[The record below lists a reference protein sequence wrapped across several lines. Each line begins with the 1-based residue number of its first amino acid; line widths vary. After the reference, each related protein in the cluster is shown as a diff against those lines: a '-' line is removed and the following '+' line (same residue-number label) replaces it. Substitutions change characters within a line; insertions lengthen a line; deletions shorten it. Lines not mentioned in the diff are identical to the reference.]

1 MKKPIF
7 NRIISAVLCLAMLLP
22 MVPVLSFSVA
32 AAGED
37 QSTPQTH
44 TESTY
49 LDGVHYYID
58 KSISY
63 IGNRS
68 YQLDVKL
75 HTSLTDTDI
84 VLNRNYARNGYFTVE
99 ITGWYLLELW
109 GGAGADGGDS
119 IDEFSSLP
127 GGDGGARGYVYAKVY
142 LEKGQTLAY
151 SIGTD
156 GAQSAIKDSGGGVN
170 GSGGDHGSQGS
181 QWVGGGGGYSA
192 LYFFDEGEFDP
203 SWLTAGGYWQLPSSA
218 RLSRYVMIAAGGG
231 GGGAGNYVIPN
242 VGYANG
248 GAGGNINNGVSMK
261 LNGSGDA
268 VSGYLFFGKNG
279 QSSGTSTAYVGRG
292 GTNVPGKS
300 PSTSGG
306 QFTAEPG
313 PNDWSG
319 AYNLDTTPGAGGSG
333 MFRGGGGGAGFC
345 GGSGGIMAGQILG
358 TNIGGGGGG
367 SSFLASE
374 IGGNV
379 TYFGNDVEQEKLQGA
394 SACPSTEG
402 GAFSYTFLGNEEGVE
417 IDTTYLQK
425 VLVQGSFSQYFD
437 IFASPSTDGTTNDL
451 GVSNTN
457 GELIYDSES
466 GNFTVTDASI
476 DASSVDRDGTLLSM
490 TFLLKAKT
498 AFVGG
503 NNVPLLESLSITM
516 ERGSSEPTVIT
527 SEGEA
532 STDNVNVPL
541 ALSIPTHSK
550 MISRKEGD
558 EAPSFKIADLY
569 VNEHTDTSGWAYDF
583 IQTIGSP
590 VIYTG
595 NQGTSGSK
603 YSATYTPAIT
613 ETTYYSVTM
622 KVTPKID
629 NGYAACGPKSEGTQT
644 FVGVITLTVL
654 DATIFGE
661 EAGWSYDLT
670 ANKTLSYDGE
680 NFIFD
685 QSVTQSLTRQY
696 ELNYSASYSS
706 TGSYSTPAPFA
717 VEKSGY
723 YLLQVWGA
731 NGAKGGDSY
740 AKTPGGTVTATG
752 GASGSGAKTYVF
764 VYLQAG
770 DILHFTLGRSGTP
783 GSYGSKTQ
791 PSEYNAY
798 AEGTGGTG
806 GYASAIAL
814 QKSGTTQEEATYIV
828 IAGGGGGGG
837 GSASARGGSSSSWLS
852 WNKSSSNGIAGGN
865 GSSTFNYTGGT
876 PVLGSLGA
884 FKGGDG
890 GTGSAHPTIG
900 DWKEGTV
907 GTSAGSRGAGGDSY
921 CDAVYANV
929 GRNDAETLY
938 LGRLAETLAASADFA
953 KPTSSSSGAAR
964 VSFICDDQTTEEIAQ
979 FPGVEIGGS
988 FSRYFEVPTDEN
1000 GVPMLDMSITGVAH
1014 DTKEITANDDGSITV
1029 CYYDDEKLMAQFS
1042 FVLTEENSITSYE
1055 VFGTVYHPTFR
1066 ISKVDANTY
1075 IADCGFAISIA
1086 LSPREGFLGGND
1098 VPVLEGLS
1106 DGEEYT
1112 NVYVKKDESLGYL
1125 RADNKADYANVAVD
1139 YDVASCFAVK
1149 EGYVVLEDG
1158 NTDNDTV
1165 YTSDLYTLN
1174 IDLSGYA
1181 DWQKEFVVAMYP
1193 EETTYTLTHY
1203 TSTTVSLTGGLV
1215 PKAAPQKAI
1224 IIGNTEGAR
1233 VTLITAV
1240 YAQYPI
1246 NYQISHLEVS
1256 GPQYVTYSKPTTIR
1270 LQPEQGF
1277 LLPVTGEVK
1286 VLNRNGGTIN
1296 FTYDE
1301 ATGVIE
1307 IAAFEPYSPITV
1319 RAAALPQPF
1328 KLHYVFTFDGVHSE
1342 EVVEEYQSGQTID
1355 TTFIDTFLDV
1365 YNVEERE
1372 GHTFSWNWETEDGL
1386 RPTTMPGNDLWVV
1399 GGYKKDRHTLTI
1411 HYVDGNGASVGID
1424 DYTAVLEYD
1433 QTYAIPTPSV
1443 DGYMPHSVTG
1453 NADNSNPYVIS
1464 GQMKTEDINV
1474 TVTYAY
1480 AKNQLVILYLY
1491 PDGQEIS
1498 RIEREI
1504 PDGES
1509 FEEFAPEVAG
1519 YIPGS
1524 VVFNG
1529 EEWEGDPACVT
1540 GTMPVGGSILVQ
1552 IYYKAERYAVDLEYR
1567 YEGGTYPKPLDVPA
1581 YLQYDFTEAVLDSGS
1596 DTIYIEYG
1604 NIFGYNPEEGT
1615 YGLPTPIV
1623 AGYTFAGWYTDTA
1636 FTQRVEEDLSVGLD
1650 HPTKLYAKWEPE
1662 QYKMILRFMIVEGQ
1676 YMAPN
1681 VDVLS
1686 ALALSLGVELETKD
1700 VNEDGVVDHYY
1711 LSLDMYLDESYQITL
1726 PEMVGYTAYLEY
1738 GIPSAEMAVNEI
1750 VGQMPAFN
1758 RICEITYEINSYLV
1772 QFYAYGGLSHVTFP
1786 TYTTFAQDVGP
1797 FEVDTYLTEAMYE
1810 HAEPVIYPE
1819 PTPNQVREF
1828 YTFVPDWWEN
1838 ATGEIYPA
1846 DLVATKNDTL
1856 YAHYVAH
1863 ENIAT
1868 VYRNGTNYPNNL
1880 ENAEVVSHHYIVQ
1893 DAIDAALAI
1902 GYTGGN
1908 ETDAPIV
1915 RLHRFEDVVGNARD
1929 IILDKTVIVGAEK
1942 QGSVPGVRLDLN
1954 GLTVRATDTAFTVRY
1969 ATLYIVN
1976 SSTTQDPETGDVT
1989 EIPAS
1994 IIVESDSDVVA
2005 IRQDGDGSLSIGSLV
2020 GGFDVSLTVEARSA
2034 SGNAIGVY
2042 STADGA
2048 RLNHNSGEIIADAQ
2062 NGNAYGIWQ
2071 AMINN
2076 PMQSIY
2082 YLYAYGAITVNAKG
2096 DAYAIKT
2103 NASTSLVSDV
2113 TLTVETLNGTA
2124 IGVECSKWLDCGSA
2138 SGTVVSAHSKNSNA
2152 YGIYATHQ
2160 IHLDA
2165 SLLTVEASSD
2175 NADATAIFANE
2186 PYNAS
2191 LCNIAATATAPN
2203 GKAIAMHFNG
2213 ASMIVGLEKTVVL
2226 HADGREAIAFSCNH
2240 EARVHATIE
2249 AIGTER
2255 AIAIYNPASK
2265 TSIGDGANIL
2275 AYSPAGNAYA
2285 VYGGSVAAYSPSRV
2299 STSSVVARTETGNAY
2314 GLYSSSV
2321 VDTLNPVTIYAE
2333 ATDSGSAYGFYV
2345 AEGVACNLYQ
2355 SSTIVATAPL
2365 GRAYGAFVAGEAS
2378 LLGSITSTGKTAY
2391 GVGVDGHVTAVGNYI
2406 TVTGEDQAY
2415 GIASING
2422 GSVLGPQGG
2431 LTVTVDATA
2440 EGGISYGMYA
2450 ENGGQIGDAPV
2461 AESFGTGEVL
2471 ATATG
2476 GGIGYALWAE
2486 TGYIYIKGTSFYYKG
2501 TSDETRRYGSGVILA
2516 AGFVEVVESN
2526 TNLYYYG
2533 YYHLIAQGTFFI
2545 TFVRYDIN
2553 GNRMEE
2559 FGPYQYTLD
2568 GGFVSAS
2575 EPYLNSDQDGYDLV
2589 WEAYDFSADGAIADP
2604 ANPDNYYKEVRT
2616 LYKRKTY
2623 KVTVRYL
2630 DDNNTSISLEVLY
2643 GADYESEIL
2652 PLLPSAAE
2660 MQAYKK
2666 TGYKFGNAW
2675 KYHTYDDQY
2684 NPYEISDDFKMPAQ
2698 DIWIFAQWDKNYYTI
2713 TIVTGG
2719 FDITF
2724 PGSDFTVK
2732 PSETIAGAIDVT
2744 GPYNTYIDP
2753 AYVTPGYTLDGFYT
2767 DADFTQRWSNRYIP
2781 VVEEGEQFIVYA
2793 KWIESLS
2800 VVIMGPINSYTVEIN
2815 IWIDANGNGQID
2827 ASEVTKVEGAEL
2839 EVSPSDDN
2847 PFGMVDVSELWLL
2860 SYVPAGSLG
2869 ENSPAY
2875 RIAGWC
2881 APDARPIQLALGVG
2895 SWGIE
2900 PDGEGLTQIYAR
2912 IEELPEKAAVFND
2925 VWMTAMGSGGE
2936 NTYAPLLP
2944 RDDIYFGRHF
2954 DLAYL
2959 AVTSETQDGSDAG
2972 GYAYNSYKAL
2982 STGEHTFYMYEV
2994 GTRGFFTQYQI
3005 TLCKQDGTKKIIL
3018 DGEDGKFEHKPLTTL
3033 EDDSVVVK
3041 LSVQMEAGD
3050 TLLFRANQLA
3060 NEAGVLESGGV
3071 YMFISLGIPD
3081 SLYDMMGDFENIL
3094 MYYVIAHAATD
3105 FFFYGGSMGTI
3116 ELPLD
3121 STSSNPA
3128 FDNVG
3133 GWAVSDK
3140 TLQPTSTVITAVTP
3154 ELLQD
3159 PSLWIKMDGTDGMAL
3174 LFLLPEI
3181 VESTGEAWV
3190 GAIVADRHFDPAV
3203 LPSLLAN
3210 PLPVVVRGAAAVT
3223 FRFDAKMLAVG
3234 EQATLFFTSGLPVGT
3249 TLTLID
3255 LSTKYPTYYNYV
3267 VAADGNTLTTLALSA
3282 FTLSGGDASFEGCSK
3297 KMMFNIC
3304 YPNGQAPAAESIS
3317 IGITETPADIEL
3329 SFTST
3334 ETNEIKFDDKT
3345 AEDHDS
3351 ITETLTIP
3359 ALTGRGYKDNDEA
3372 VLVLRL
3378 YDEAG
3383 NVVPLPA
3390 GFLVEPTAGTLR
3402 TYSNFAYASLG
3413 KVRYFS
3419 QAFTLSGEMHLSTL
3433 RYLGFQGRVV
3443 YEVIVLPEGTDIS
3456 GANFGGVEATVD
3468 TRISC
3473 NITVEETPDVL
3484 FSENYFTVAP
3494 GDSITV
3500 SAWLGGVNDSREIEL
3515 YILQRARDNMI
3526 YTEYC
3531 ADLLQQLSPEGKLVP
3546 IPLDENGKVPGTL
3559 TTGEGTFHV
3568 SETAKEGVYF
3578 VVVYYHDR
3586 YSVCTVV
3593 VTKQ

>member
-22 MVPVLSFSVA
+22 MVPVLSFSAA

-49 LDGVHYYID
+49 LDGVHYHIE

-68 YQLDVKL
+68 YQLNVKL

-99 ITGWYLLELW
+99 VSGWYLLELW
-109 GGAGADGGDS
+109 GGIGAKGGDS
-119 IDEFSSLP
+119 TDFLIGRP
-127 GGDGGARGYVYAKVY
+127 GGNGGARGYVYAKVY

-156 GAQSAIKDSGGGVN
+156 GKQSEIGGVGGGVN
-170 GSGGDHGSQGS
+170 GSGGGHGDKGS

-192 LYFFDEGEFDP
+192 LYFFDAGEFDP
-203 SWLTAGGYWQLPSSA
+203 SWLTAGGYWQLPSSV

-231 GGGAGNYVIPN
+231 GGGAGNGTMWVN
-242 VGYANG
+242 AGYANG
-248 GAGGNINNGVSMK
+248 GAGGNINNGVSMT
-261 LNGSGDA
+261 LNGAGGS
-268 VSGYLFFGKNG
+268 VPGYLFFGKNG
-279 QSSGTSTAYVGRG
+279 ESSGASTAYIGRG
-292 GTNVPGKS
+292 GTNTPGKS

-319 AYNLDTTPGAGGSG
+319 AYNLDSTPGAGGSG

-345 GGSGGIMAGQILG
+345 GGSGGIMTGQAVAS
-358 TNIGGGGGG
+358 NVGGGGGG
-367 SSFLASE
+367 SSFLATE
-374 IGGNV
+374 IGGNK
-379 TYFGNDVEQEKLQGA
+379 TYFDEDVEKDQLLGA
-394 SACPSTEG
+394 YGCPSKEG
-402 GAFSYTFLGNEEGVE
+402 GAFSYTFLGNEDGVE

-451 GVSNTN
+451 GVSNPN
-457 GELIYDSES
+457 GELIYDAQS
-466 GNFTVTDASI
+466 GAFTVTDASI
-476 DASSVDRDGTLLSM
+476 DASSVERDGTLLSM

-498 AFVGG
+498 AFIGG
-503 NNVPLLESLSITM
+503 NNVPLLKSLSITM
-516 ERGSSEPTVIT
+516 DRGSSEPTVIE
-527 SEGEA
+527 SKGEA
-532 STDNVNVPL
+532 RTDNVNVPL
-541 ALSIPTHSK
+541 SLSIPTHSK

-558 EAPSFKIADLY
+558 EAPTFKIADLY
-569 VNEHTDTSGWAYDF
+569 VNEHTDTTGWAYDF
-583 IQTIGSP
+583 VSGVSSP
-590 VIYTG
+590 IVYTG
-595 NQGTSGSK
+595 NQGTSGSR
-603 YSATYTPAIT
+603 YSAENTPAIT

-622 KVTPKID
+622 NVTPKTAD
-629 NGYAACGPKSEGTQT
+629 GYAACGPKNEGTET

-654 DATIFGE
+654 DATVFDGE
-661 EAGWSYDLT
+661 DGWSYDLT
-670 ANKTLSYDGE
+670 ANKTLSYNG
-680 NFIFD
+680 NYFIFE
-685 QSVTQSLTRQY
+685 QSVTQSMTRKY
-696 ELNYSASYSS
+696 ELASSAVYNSTTAQNGYSAS
-706 TGSYSTPAPFA
+706 SYQIQ
-717 VEKSGY
+717 KRGY
-723 YLLQVWGA
+723 YLLQVWGG
-731 NGAKGGDSY
+731 NGGKGGNTY
-740 AKTPGGTVTATG
+740 VKTPVRTRTATG
-752 GASGSGAKTYVF
+752 GAGGAGAAVF
-764 VYLQAG
+764 VFAYLEEG
-770 DILHFTLGRSGTP
+770 DVIHFTLGSSGNAGTY
-783 GSYGSKTQ
+783 SSDTQ
-791 PSEYNAY
+791 TGDVNAT
-798 AEGTGGTG
+798 ARGGG
-806 GYASAIAL
+806 GGAGYASAIAL
-814 QKSGTTQEEATYIV
+814 QKNGTTEAESTYIL
-828 IAGGGGGGG
+828 IAGGGGGGAG
-837 GSASARGGSSSSWLS
+837 SGAAQGGGVYGNSAAANGSAGA
-852 WNKSSSNGIAGGN
+852 A
-865 GSSTFNYTGGT
+865 GSSTFDYEGDT
-876 PVLGSLGA
+876 PVLGSLSD
-884 FKGGDG
+884 F
-890 GTGSAHPTIG
+890 
-900 DWKEGTV
+900 EGTA
-907 GTSAGSRGAGGDSY
+907 GTAGTASTGIIFNQGLVSASSGTRGLGGVSY
-921 CDAVYANV
+921 CDTTFANV
-929 GRNDAETLY
+929 GSNDAETLY
-938 LGRLAETLAASADFA
+938 IGRLAETLAGSSDFT
-953 KPTSSSSGAAR
+953 KPTNDASGAAR

-979 FPGVEIGGS
+979 FPGVEAGGS

-1066 ISKVDANTY
+1066 VSKVDSSTY
-1075 IADCGFAISIA
+1075 IADCGFTISIA
-1086 LSPREGFLGGND
+1086 LDPREGFLGGND

-1112 NVYVKKDESLGYL
+1112 NVYVKKDEALGYL

-1193 EETTYTLTHY
+1193 EETAYTLTYY

-1233 VTLITAV
+1233 VTLITTV

-1246 NYQISHLEVS
+1246 DYQISHLEVS

-1307 IAAFEPYSPITV
+1307 IAASEPYSPITV

-1355 TTFIDTFLDV
+1355 TTFIDTFLEV

-1529 EEWEGDPACVT
+1529 EEWEGDPACIT

-1552 IYYKAERYAVDLEYR
+1552 VYYKAERYAVDLEYR

-1700 VNEDGVVDHYY
+1700 ANEDGVVDHYY

-1726 PEMVGYTAYLEY
+1726 PEMVGYTSYLEY
-1738 GIPSAEMAVNEI
+1738 GIPGAEMAVNEI

-1819 PTPNQVREF
+1819 PTPNQAREF

-1846 DLVATKNDTL
+1846 DLVATKNDAL

-1868 VYRNGTNYPNNL
+1868 VYQYNGTD
-1880 ENAEVVSHHYIVQ
+1880 VVSHHHLIQ
-1893 DAIDAALAI
+1893 DAVDAALAI
-1902 GYTGGN
+1902 GYTDGY
-1908 ETDAPIV
+1908 EADSPII
-1915 RLHRFEDVVGNARD
+1915 RLHRFEDVVGDARD
-1929 IILDKTVIVGAEK
+1929 IQLSQTVIVGAQEQSK
-1942 QGSVPGVRLDLN
+1942 LPGVRLDLN

-2048 RLNHNSGEIIADAQ
+2048 RLNHNNGEIIADAQ

-2076 PMQSIY
+2076 PTQSIY

-2103 NASTSLVSDV
+2103 NASTSLASGA

-2138 SGTVVSAHSKNSNA
+2138 SGTVVSAHSQNGNA

-2191 LCNIAATATAPN
+2191 LYNIAATATAPN

-2240 EARVHATIE
+2240 EARVHAMIE

-2285 VYGGSVAAYSPSRV
+2285 VYGGSVAAYNPSKV

-2333 ATDSGSAYGFYV
+2333 ATDSGNAYGFYV

-2365 GRAYGAFVAGEAS
+2365 GRAYGAFVVGEAS

-2422 GSVLGPQGG
+2422 GSVLGPQSG
-2431 LTVTVDATA
+2431 LTITVDVTA
-2440 EGGISYGMYA
+2440 EGGTSYGMYA
-2450 ENGGQIGDAPV
+2450 ENGGQIGNAPV

-2486 TGYIYIKGTSFYYKG
+2486 TGSIYITGNSNGNPFYYKG
-2501 TSDETRRYGSGVILA
+2501 TSNETRRNGSGVIIS
-2516 AGFVEVVESN
+2516 AGFVEILVEDASSYYN
-2526 TNLYYYG
+2526 GYYYLKVQGKYQMVFIGLDLQGNELGVYATLNYTPGVGFDAG
-2533 YYHLIAQGTFFI
+2533 YYEPSAPVSSDPGYTGIW
-2545 TFVRYDIN
+2545 
-2553 GNRMEE
+2553 EE
-2559 FGPYQYTLD
+2559 
-2568 GGFVSAS
+2568 
-2575 EPYLNSDQDGYDLV
+2575 
-2589 WEAYDFSADGAIADP
+2589 YDFSAPDGMP
-2604 ANPDNYYKEVRT
+2604 ETPDLNTVYTKYVYSTYVRNKFWVYVYYEDNGSSSGSFEVT
-2616 LYKRKTY
+2616 
-2623 KVTVRYL
+2623 YL
-2630 DDNNTSISLEVLY
+2630 DPV
-2643 GADYESEIL
+2643 L
-2652 PLLPSAAE
+2652 PLLAMGTRE
-2660 MQAYKK
+2660 K
-2666 TGYKFGNAW
+2666 TGYVFNGVWTCNGEVITEEW
-2675 KYHTYDDQY
+2675 T
-2684 NPYEISDDFKMPAQ
+2684 MPANHVY
-2698 DIWIFAQWDKNYYTI
+2698 IYAQWQPDIFEMTI
-2713 TIVTGG
+2713 MTGG
-2719 FDITF
+2719 IEMSFEN
-2724 PGSDFTVK
+2724 V
-2732 PSETIAGAIDVT
+2732 ETLEQSKDKVVIRGE
-2744 GPYNTYIDP
+2744 YQTYLNYS
-2753 AYVTPGYTLDGFYT
+2753 YVAPGYTLEGFYT
-2767 DADFTQRWSNRYIP
+2767 DPTFKQKWNNYSIP
-2781 VVEEGEQFIVYA
+2781 AVEEGEEFIVYV

-2800 VVIMGPINSYTVEIN
+2800 VVIMGPLKTYTVMVN
-2815 IWIDANGNGQID
+2815 AWIDQNGDGKMDTGESMPFGTFEDLFGAEEGETLLDPFNGNSLFGMTD
-2827 ASEVTKVEGAEL
+2827 
-2839 EVSPSDDN
+2839 VSPIWAMTFLPEEIASQ
-2847 PFGMVDVSELWLL
+2847 
-2860 SYVPAGSLG
+2860 LG
-2869 ENSPAY
+2869 ARY
-2875 RIAGWC
+2875 RIVGWC
-2881 APDARPIQLALGVG
+2881 AADGRPIKLASGVG

-2912 IEELPEKAAVFND
+2912 LEVAPEKIGKLD
-2925 VWMTAMGSGGE
+2925 DIWMTLLGSSD
-2936 NTYAPLLP
+2936 APMLPIP
-2944 RDDIYFGRHF
+2944 RDTLIFNRHF
-2954 DLAYL
+2954 NFLYL
-2959 AVTSETQDGSDAG
+2959 AQSFAQQDGSDLG
-2972 GYAYNSYKAL
+2972 GYTYNSYKAL
-2982 STGEHTFYMYEV
+2982 TTGEHVIYLSEV
-2994 GTRGFFTQYQI
+2994 GSDGFYTQYEI
-3005 TLCKQDGTKKIIL
+3005 VLCKQDGSKIAIVSGEEGKLPHRQL
-3018 DGEDGKFEHKPLTTL
+3018 DLSFEDESKFLQLTV
-3033 EDDSVVVK
+3033 D
-3041 LSVQMEAGD
+3041 MEAGD
-3050 TLLFRANQLA
+3050 TLLMRSYQLPNA
-3060 NEAGVLESGGV
+3060 QGVCEDGGTV
-3071 YMFISLGIPD
+3071 MLVSLPGIHD
-3081 SLYDMMGDFENIL
+3081 SVYDMMDPDGDNPLAPLQFYL
-3094 MYYVIAHAATD
+3094 VTHCATD

-3116 ELPLD
+3116 DLPLD
-3121 STSSNPA
+3121 WTSSNPA
-3128 FDNVG
+3128 FDNVS
-3133 GWAVSDK
+3133 GWAISDE
-3140 TLQPTSTVITAVTP
+3140 TMTPTSQVITAVSP
-3154 ELLQD
+3154 DLLQD
-3159 PSLWIKMDGTDGMAL
+3159 PSIWIDMDGMAL

-3181 VESTGEAWV
+3181 SESTAEAWI

-3223 FRFDAKMLAVG
+3223 FRFDAKMPTVG

-3334 ETNEIKFDDKT
+3334 ETNEMKFDDKT

-3419 QAFTLSGEMHLSTL
+3419 QAFTLAGKMHLSTL
-3433 RYLGFQGRVV
+3433 RYLGFAGRVV

-3546 IPLDENGKVPGTL
+3546 VPLDENGKVPGTL

>member
-22 MVPVLSFSVA
+22 MVPVLSFSAA

-203 SWLTAGGYWQLPSSA
+203 SWLTAGGYWQLPSSV

-402 GAFSYTFLGNEEGVE
+402 GAFSYTFLGNEDGVE

-791 PSEYNAY
+791 TSEYNAY

-837 GSASARGGSSSSWLS
+837 GSASARGGSSSSLLS
-852 WNKSSSNGIAGGN
+852 WNKSSSNGIAGEN

-900 DWKEGTV
+900 DWAEGTV

-938 LGRLAETLAASADFA
+938 LGRLTETLAASADFA

-979 FPGVEIGGS
+979 FPGVEVGGS

-1014 DTKEITANDDGSITV
+1014 DTKEITSNDDGSITV

-1086 LSPREGFLGGND
+1086 LAPREGFLGGND
-1098 VPVLEGLS
+1098 VPVLDGLS

-1112 NVYVKKDESLGYL
+1112 NVYVKKDETVGYL
-1125 RADNKADYANVAVD
+1125 RTDNKADYANVAVD
-1139 YDVASCFAVK
+1139 YDVASHFTVK

-1193 EETTYTLTHY
+1193 EETAYTLTYY

-1224 IIGNTEGAR
+1224 IIGNTEGTR
-1233 VTLITAV
+1233 VTLITTV

-1246 NYQISHLEVS
+1246 YYELSHLKVN
-1256 GPQYVTYSKPTTIR
+1256 GPQYVTYSKPTTIQ
-1270 LQPEQGF
+1270 LTPEQGF
-1277 LLPVTGEVK
+1277 LMPDSGEVK
-1286 VLNRNGGTIN
+1286 VLNRNGYTIN
-1296 FTYDE
+1296 FTYD
-1301 ATGVIE
+1301 AVTGVIE
-1307 IAAFEPYSPITV
+1307 IAAYEPYSPLTV

-1355 TTFIDTFLDV
+1355 TTFIDTFLEV

-1443 DGYMPHSVTG
+1443 EGYMPHSVTG

-1552 IYYKAERYAVDLEYR
+1552 VYYKAERYAVDLEYR

-1623 AGYTFAGWYTDTA
+1623 AGYTFAGWYTDTT
-1636 FTQRVEEDLSVGLD
+1636 FTQCVEEDLSVDLD

-1700 VNEDGVVDHYY
+1700 ANEDGVVDHYY

-1726 PEMVGYTAYLEY
+1726 PEMVGYTSYLEY
-1738 GIPSAEMAVNEI
+1738 GIPGAEMAVNEI
-1750 VGQMPAFN
+1750 AGQMPAFN

-1819 PTPNQVREF
+1819 PTPNQAREF

-1846 DLVATKNDTL
+1846 DLVATKNDAL

-1868 VYRNGTNYPNNL
+1868 VYQYNGTD
-1880 ENAEVVSHHYIVQ
+1880 VVSHHHLIQ
-1893 DAIDAALAI
+1893 DAVDAALAI
-1902 GYTGGN
+1902 GYTDGYEAN
-1908 ETDAPIV
+1908 SPII
-1915 RLHRFEDVVGNARD
+1915 RLHRFEDVVGDARD
-1929 IILDKTVIVGAEK
+1929 IQLSQTVIVGAQEQSK
-1942 QGSVPGVRLDLN
+1942 LPGVRLDLN

-1976 SSTTQDPETGDVT
+1976 SSTTQDPETGDVI

-1994 IIVESDSDVVA
+1994 IIVESDSDVAA
-2005 IRQDGDGSLSIGSLV
+2005 IRQDGNGSLSIGSLL

-2042 STADGA
+2042 SAADGA
-2048 RLNHNSGEIIADAQ
+2048 RLNHNNGEIIADAQ

-2076 PMQSIY
+2076 PTQSIY

-2103 NASTSLVSDV
+2103 NASTSLASGA

-2138 SGTVVSAHSKNSNA
+2138 SGTVVSAHSQNGNA

-2191 LCNIAATATAPN
+2191 LYNIAATATAPN

-2240 EARVHATIE
+2240 EARVHAMIE

-2314 GLYSSSV
+2314 GLYSSAV

-2333 ATDSGSAYGFYV
+2333 ATDSGNAYGFYV

-2365 GRAYGAFVAGEAS
+2365 GRAYGAFVVGEAS

-2422 GSVLGPQGG
+2422 GSVLGPQSG
-2431 LTVTVDATA
+2431 LTITVDVTA
-2440 EGGISYGMYA
+2440 EGGTSYGMYA
-2450 ENGGQIGDAPV
+2450 ENGGQIGNAPV

-2476 GGIGYALWAE
+2476 GGTGYALWAE
-2486 TGYIYIKGTSFYYKG
+2486 TGSIYITGNSNGNPFYYKG
-2501 TSDETRRYGSGVILA
+2501 TSNETRRNGSGVIIS
-2516 AGFVEVVESN
+2516 AGFVEILVEDASSYYN
-2526 TNLYYYG
+2526 GYYYLKVQGKYQMVFIGLDLQGNELGVYATLNYTPGVGFDAG
-2533 YYHLIAQGTFFI
+2533 YYEPSAPVSSDPGYTGFW
-2545 TFVRYDIN
+2545 
-2553 GNRMEE
+2553 EE
-2559 FGPYQYTLD
+2559 
-2568 GGFVSAS
+2568 
-2575 EPYLNSDQDGYDLV
+2575 
-2589 WEAYDFSADGAIADP
+2589 YDFSAPADMP
-2604 ANPDNYYKEVRT
+2604 ETPDPDTVYTKYVYSTYVRNKFWVYVYYEDNGSSSGSFEVT
-2616 LYKRKTY
+2616 
-2623 KVTVRYL
+2623 YL
-2630 DDNNTSISLEVLY
+2630 DPV
-2643 GADYESEIL
+2643 L
-2652 PLLPSAAE
+2652 PLLAMGTRE
-2660 MQAYKK
+2660 K
-2666 TGYKFGNAW
+2666 TGYVFNGVWTCNGEIITEEWTMPAGSVYIYAQW
-2675 KYHTYDDQY
+2675 QPDIFEMTIMTGGI
-2684 NPYEISDDFKMPAQ
+2684 EIS
-2698 DIWIFAQWDKNYYTI
+2698 FANVETLEQSKDKVVI
-2713 TIVTGG
+2713 R
-2719 FDITF
+2719 
-2724 PGSDFTVK
+2724 
-2732 PSETIAGAIDVT
+2732 GA
-2744 GPYNTYIDP
+2744 YQTYLDYS
-2753 AYVTPGYTLDGFYT
+2753 YVAPGYTLEGFYT
-2767 DADFTQRWSNRYIP
+2767 DPTFKQKWNNYSIP
-2781 VVEEGEQFIVYA
+2781 AVEEGEEFIVYV

-2800 VVIMGPINSYTVEIN
+2800 VVIMGPLASYTVMLN
-2815 IWIDANGNGQID
+2815 VWIDKNGNGKIDESADPDTDETVQIGTFED
-2827 ASEVTKVEGAEL
+2827 LYGADEGQVL
-2839 EVSPSDDN
+2839 LSPSDDN
-2847 PFGMVDVSELWLL
+2847 PFGMLDVSPMWLL
-2860 SYVPAGSLG
+2860 SYLPADGLG
-2869 ENSPAY
+2869 EGSPPY
-2875 RIAGWC
+2875 RVVSWC
-2881 APDARPIQLALGVG
+2881 ASDTRPIQLASGVG

-2936 NTYAPLLP
+2936 NTYASLVP

-3081 SLYDMMGDFENIL
+3081 SLYDMMGDFENVAQFYL
-3094 MYYVIAHAATD
+3094 IAHCATD

-3128 FDNVG
+3128 FDNVI
-3133 GWAVSDK
+3133 GWAVSNE
-3140 TLQPTSTVITAVTP
+3140 TMTPTSQVITAVSP
-3154 ELLQD
+3154 DLLQD
-3159 PSLWIKMDGTDGMAL
+3159 PSIWLDMDGMAL

-3181 VESTGEAWV
+3181 SESTAEAWI

-3223 FRFDAKMLAVG
+3223 FRFDAKMPTVG

-3334 ETNEIKFDDKT
+3334 ATNEIKFDDKT

-3443 YEVIVLPEGTDIS
+3443 YEVIVLPEGTDVS

-3546 IPLDENGKVPGTL
+3546 IPLDENGKVSGTL

>member
-1 MKKPIF
+1 
-7 NRIISAVLCLAMLLP
+7 
-22 MVPVLSFSVA
+22 
-32 AAGED
+32 
-37 QSTPQTH
+37 
-44 TESTY
+44 
-49 LDGVHYYID
+49 
-58 KSISY
+58 
-63 IGNRS
+63 
-68 YQLDVKL
+68 
-75 HTSLTDTDI
+75 
-84 VLNRNYARNGYFTVE
+84 
-99 ITGWYLLELW
+99 
-109 GGAGADGGDS
+109 
-119 IDEFSSLP
+119 
-127 GGDGGARGYVYAKVY
+127 
-142 LEKGQTLAY
+142 
-151 SIGTD
+151 
-156 GAQSAIKDSGGGVN
+156 
-170 GSGGDHGSQGS
+170 
-181 QWVGGGGGYSA
+181 
-192 LYFFDEGEFDP
+192 
-203 SWLTAGGYWQLPSSA
+203 
-218 RLSRYVMIAAGGG
+218 MIAAGGG
-231 GGGAGNYVIPN
+231 GGGAGNGTMWVN
-242 VGYANG
+242 AGYANG
-248 GAGGNINNGVSMK
+248 GAGGNINNGVSMT
-261 LNGSGDA
+261 LNGAGGS
-268 VSGYLFFGKNG
+268 VPGYLFFGKNG
-279 QSSGTSTAYVGRG
+279 ESSGASTAYIGRG
-292 GTNVPGKS
+292 GTNTPGKS
-300 PSTSGG
+300 PSTLGG

-345 GGSGGIMAGQILG
+345 GGSGGIMTGQ
-358 TNIGGGGGG
+358 TMANNVGGGGGG

-374 IGGNV
+374 IGGNA
-379 TYFGNDVEQEKLQGA
+379 TYFGSDVDQEKLQGA

-402 GAFSYTFLGNEEGVE
+402 GAFSYTFLGNDGDVE

-451 GVSNTN
+451 GVSNPN
-457 GELIYDSES
+457 GELIYDAQS
-466 GNFTVTDASI
+466 GAFTVTDASI
-476 DASSVDRDGTLLSM
+476 DASSVERDGTLLSM

-498 AFVGG
+498 PFIGG

-532 STDNVNVPL
+532 RTDNVNVPL
-541 ALSIPTHSK
+541 SLSIPTHSK

-558 EAPSFKIADLY
+558 EAPTFKIADLY
-569 VNEHTDTSGWAYDF
+569 VNEHTDTTGWAYDF
-583 IQTIGSP
+583 VSSVSSP
-590 VIYTG
+590 IVYTG
-595 NQGTSGSK
+595 NQGTSGSR
-603 YSATYTPAIT
+603 YTAANTPAIT

-622 KVTPKID
+622 NVTPKTAD
-629 NGYAACGPKSEGTQT
+629 GYAACGPKNEGTET

-654 DATIFGE
+654 DATVFDGE
-661 EAGWSYDLT
+661 DGWSYDLT
-670 ANKTLSYDGE
+670 ANKTLSYNG
-680 NFIFD
+680 NYFIFE
-685 QSVTQSLTRQY
+685 QSVTQSMTRKY
-696 ELNYSASYSS
+696 ELASSAVYNS
-706 TGSYSTPAPFA
+706 TTAQNGYSTSSYQIQ
-717 VEKSGY
+717 KSGY
-723 YLLQVWGA
+723 YLLQVWGG
-731 NGAKGGDSY
+731 NGGKGGNTY
-740 AKTPGGTVTATG
+740 VKTPVRTRTATG
-752 GASGSGAKTYVF
+752 GAGGAGAAVF
-764 VYLQAG
+764 VFAYLEER
-770 DILHFTLGRSGTP
+770 DVIHFTLGSSGNA
-783 GSYGSKTQ
+783 GAYSSDTQ
-791 PSEYNAY
+791 TGDVNAT
-798 AEGTGGTG
+798 ARGGG
-806 GYASAIAL
+806 GGAGYASAIAL
-814 QKSGTTQEEATYIV
+814 QKNGTTEAESTYIL
-828 IAGGGGGGG
+828 IAGGGGGGAG
-837 GSASARGGSSSSWLS
+837 SGAAQGGGVYGNSAASNGSAGA
-852 WNKSSSNGIAGGN
+852 A
-865 GSSTFNYTGGT
+865 GSSTFNYEGDT
-876 PVLGSLGA
+876 PVLGNLSD
-884 FKGGDG
+884 F
-890 GTGSAHPTIG
+890 
-900 DWKEGTV
+900 EGTA
-907 GTSAGSRGAGGDSY
+907 GTAGTASTGIIFNQGLVSASSGTRGLGGVSY
-921 CDAVYANV
+921 CDTTFANV

-938 LGRLAETLAASADFA
+938 LSRLAETLIASSDFS
-953 KPTSSSSGAAR
+953 KPTSSSAGAAR

-979 FPGVEIGGS
+979 FPGVEVGGS

-1086 LSPREGFLGGND
+1086 LAPREGFLGGND

-1112 NVYVKKDESLGYL
+1112 NVYVKKDETLGYL

-1193 EETTYTLTHY
+1193 EETAYTLTHY

-1233 VTLITAV
+1233 VTLITTV

-1246 NYQISHLEVS
+1246 YYELSHLKVN
-1256 GPQYVTYSKPTTIR
+1256 GPQYVTYSKPTTIQ
-1270 LQPEQGF
+1270 LTPEQGF
-1277 LLPVTGEVK
+1277 LMPDSGEVK
-1286 VLNRNGGTIN
+1286 VLNRNGYTIN
-1296 FTYDE
+1296 FTYD
-1301 ATGVIE
+1301 AVTGVVE
-1307 IAAFEPYSPITV
+1307 IAAYEPYSPLTV

-1355 TTFIDTFLDV
+1355 TTFIDTFLEV

-1372 GHTFSWNWETEDGL
+1372 GHTFSWDWETEDGL
-1386 RPTTMPGNDLWVV
+1386 RPTTMPGNDLWVI

-1498 RIEREI
+1498 RIEKEI

-1509 FEEFAPEVAG
+1509 FEEFAPKVAG

-1552 IYYKAERYAVDLEYR
+1552 VYYKAERYAVDLEYR

-1623 AGYTFAGWYTDTA
+1623 AGYTFAGWYTDTT

-1700 VNEDGVVDHYY
+1700 ANEDGVVDYYY

-1738 GIPSAEMAVNEI
+1738 GIPGAEMAVNEI
-1750 VGQMPAFN
+1750 AGQMPAFN
-1758 RICEITYEINSYLV
+1758 RVCEITYEINSYLV

-1846 DLVATKNDTL
+1846 DLVATKNDVL

-1868 VYRNGTNYPNNL
+1868 VYRNDTNYTSDFTNT
-1880 ENAEVVSHHYIVQ
+1880 EVVSHHYNIQ
-1893 DAIDAALAI
+1893 DAIDAAIAI
-1902 GYTGGN
+1902 GYISGN
-1908 ETDAPIV
+1908 ESETPIV
-1915 RLHRFEDVVGNARD
+1915 RLHRFDDVADDAKD
-1929 IILDKTVIVGAEK
+1929 IHLTEPVIVGK
-1942 QGSVPGVRLDLN
+1942 QEQSSLPAVRLDLN
-1954 GLTVRATDTAFTVRY
+1954 GISLRATDTAFIVRY
-1969 ATLYIVN
+1969 ASLFIVN
-1976 SSTTQDPETGDVT
+1976 SPIQTKVIEDPDAETPTVTVQKTETPAVISVEGD
-1989 EIPAS
+1989 A
-1994 IIVESDSDVVA
+1994 DVVA
-2005 IRQDGDGSLSIGSLV
+2005 LLQDGKGLLSVGSLL
-2020 GGFDVSLTVEARSA
+2020 GGFNVSLTVEARSS

-2048 RLNHNSGEIIADAQ
+2048 RLNHNNGEIIADAQ

-2103 NASTSLVSDV
+2103 NASTSLAPGA
-2113 TLTVETLNGTA
+2113 TLRVETLNGTA

-2138 SGTVVSAHSKNSNA
+2138 SGTVVSVHSKNGNA

-2175 NADATAIFANE
+2175 NADATAIFANQ
-2186 PYNAS
+2186 PYNTS
-2191 LCNIAATATAPN
+2191 IYNITATATAPN
-2203 GKAIAMHFNG
+2203 GKAIAMHFNS
-2213 ASMIVGLEKTVVL
+2213 ATAIVSLQSSIQL
-2226 HADGREAIAFSCNH
+2226 QADGREAIAFSCNYETRIYDATL
-2240 EARVHATIE
+2240 EAN
-2249 AIGTER
+2249 GTES
-2255 AIAIYNPASK
+2255 AIALYNPAAK
-2265 TSIGDGANIL
+2265 NSIASGASLL
-2275 AYSPAGNAYA
+2275 AYSSVGNAYA
-2285 VYGGSVAAYSPSRV
+2285 VYGGSFVAYSSGI
-2299 STSSVVARTETGNAY
+2299 SANVVARTDTGNAY
-2314 GLYSSSV
+2314 ALYNCSV
-2321 VDTLNPVTIYAE
+2321 VGSTQNIVISGE
-2333 ATDSGSAYGFYV
+2333 ATDNGNAYGFYV
-2345 AEGVACNLYQ
+2345 AEGVVCSLYQ
-2355 SSTIVATAPL
+2355 SSSITAGAPL
-2365 GRAYGAFVAGEAS
+2365 GTAYGAYVAGEAT
-2378 LLGSITSTGKTAY
+2378 LLGNITSTGKTAY
-2391 GVGVDGHVTAVGNYI
+2391 GVAIDGSVTAIGNYI

-2422 GSVLGPQGG
+2422 GSVLGPQSG
-2431 LTVTVDATA
+2431 LTITVDVTA
-2440 EGGISYGMYA
+2440 EGGTSYGMYA
-2450 ENGGQIGDAPV
+2450 ENGGKIGEAPIDLSV
-2461 AESFGTGEVL
+2461 GVGEVL

-2623 KVTVRYL
+2623 KVTVHYDDNSDSKQSFVVTYL
-2630 DDNNTSISLEVLY
+2630 DPV
-2643 GADYESEIL
+2643 L
-2652 PLLPSAAE
+2652 PLLAMGTRE
-2660 MQAYKK
+2660 K
-2666 TGYKFGNAW
+2666 TGYVFNGVWTCNGEVITEEW
-2675 KYHTYDDQY
+2675 T
-2684 NPYEISDDFKMPAQ
+2684 MPAYNV
-2698 DIWIFAQWDKNYYTI
+2698 DIRAQWQPDIFEMTI
-2713 TIVTGG
+2713 MTGG
-2719 FDITF
+2719 IEMSFAN
-2724 PGSDFTVK
+2724 V
-2732 PSETIAGAIDVT
+2732 ETLEQSKDKVVIRGE
-2744 GPYNTYIDP
+2744 YQTYLDYS
-2753 AYVTPGYTLDGFYT
+2753 YVAPGYALEGFYT
-2767 DADFTQRWSNRYIP
+2767 DPTFKQKWNNYSIP
-2781 VVEEGEQFIVYA
+2781 AVEEGEEFIVYV

-2800 VVIMGPINSYTVEIN
+2800 VVLMGPLKTYTVMVN
-2815 IWIDANGNGQID
+2815 AWIDQNGDGKMDTGESMSFGTFEDLFGAEEGETLLDPFNGN
-2827 ASEVTKVEGAEL
+2827 SL
-2839 EVSPSDDN
+2839 
-2847 PFGMVDVSELWLL
+2847 FGMTDISPIWAMTFLPEEIA
-2860 SYVPAGSLG
+2860 SQLG
-2869 ENSPAY
+2869 ARY
-2875 RIAGWC
+2875 RIVGWC
-2881 APDARPIQLALGVG
+2881 AADGRPIKLASGVG

-2912 IEELPEKAAVFND
+2912 LEVAPEKIGKLD
-2925 VWMTAMGSGGE
+2925 DIWMTLLGSS
-2936 NTYAPLLP
+2936 NPPMLPIP
-2944 RDDIYFGRHF
+2944 RDTLIFNRHF
-2954 DLAYL
+2954 NFLYL
-2959 AVTSETQDGSDAG
+2959 AQSFAQQDGSDLG
-2972 GYAYNSYKAL
+2972 GYTYNSYKAL
-2982 STGEHTFYMYEV
+2982 TTGEHVIYLSEV
-2994 GTRGFFTQYQI
+2994 GSDGFYTQYEI
-3005 TLCKQDGTKKIIL
+3005 VLCKQDGSKIAIVSGEEGKLPHRQL
-3018 DGEDGKFEHKPLTTL
+3018 DLSFEDESKFLQLTV
-3033 EDDSVVVK
+3033 D
-3041 LSVQMEAGD
+3041 MEAGD
-3050 TLLFRANQLA
+3050 TLLMRSYQLPNA
-3060 NEAGVLESGGV
+3060 QGVCEDGGAV
-3071 YMFISLGIPD
+3071 MLVSLPGIHD
-3081 SLYDMMGDFENIL
+3081 SVYDMMDPDGDNPLAPLQFYL
-3094 MYYVIAHAATD
+3094 VTHCATD
-3105 FFFYGGSMGTI
+3105 FFFYGSSMGTI
-3116 ELPLD
+3116 DLPLD

-3128 FDNVG
+3128 FDNVI
-3133 GWAVSDK
+3133 GWAVSDE
-3140 TLQPTSTVITAVTP
+3140 TMTPTSQVITAVSP
-3154 ELLQD
+3154 DLLQD
-3159 PSLWIKMDGTDGMAL
+3159 PSIWIDMDDMAL

-3181 VESTGEAWV
+3181 SESTAEAWI

-3223 FRFDAKMLAVG
+3223 FRFDAKMPTVG

-3484 FSENYFTVAP
+3484 LSENYFTVAP

-3500 SAWLGGVNDSREIEL
+3500 SAWLAGVNDSREIEL

-3546 IPLDENGKVPGTL
+3546 IPLDENGKVSGTL